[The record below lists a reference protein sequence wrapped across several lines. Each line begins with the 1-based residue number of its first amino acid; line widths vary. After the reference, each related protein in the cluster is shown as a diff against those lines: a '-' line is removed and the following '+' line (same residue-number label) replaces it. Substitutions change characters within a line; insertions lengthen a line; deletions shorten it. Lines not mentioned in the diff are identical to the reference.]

1 VFERGQRRQEHRS
14 RSLAMSWMMEAGFQL
29 FLSLDKGLSWHPAAC
44 IRPGVPRVQNGSN
57 LSGPALVVRESIHTA
72 APQNEAGRHFD
83 PSQVQEFVDLTVL
96 AHALGDRMRCP

>member
-1 VFERGQRRQEHRS
+1 MFERGQRRQEHRS
-14 RSLAMSWMMEAGFQL
+14 RSLAMSWMMEAGSQL

-44 IRPGVPRVQNGSN
+44 MRPGVPRVQNGAN
-57 LSGPALVVRESIHTA
+57 LSGPALVVRESVHTA